1 MSDGASQRHK
11 ELSLRRGTKGMGPY
25 PKRYSRKPLARTG
38 ECEAFFVTPA
48 TVQEIFQV
56 STTSHLRLV
65 EEKTNWTPRLPQ
77 TPKLRI

>member
-1 MSDGASQRHK
+1 MSDGASQRFK

-48 TVQEIFQV
+48 TVQEIFP
-56 STTSHLRLV
+56 SFNHISSPSGGG
-65 EEKTNWTPRLPQ
+65 EN
-77 TPKLRI
+77 KLDP